1 MNNQVFEKFCRTKNF
16 TVRILFKIFFYTRAF
31 SSRKMCY
38 VSDKRFT
45 SIYIYIYVLKWRR
58 ERNERFHTGY
68 LKWKCPWLV
77 LDFKLFSPSLST
89 RSSCF
94 CHAKSLL
101 SLPSSFIFLS
111 LSFYPRQTYCH
122 SHTFHLPQDD
132 PIGELR
138 RSIKIY
144 V

>member
-1 MNNQVFEKFCRTKNF
+1 MNNQVFEKFFRTKMF
-16 TVRILFKIFFYTRAF
+16 TVRILLKIVFYTIELF
-31 SSRKMCY
+31 SREKC
-38 VSDKRFT
+38 VTRVINVLR
-45 SIYIYIYVLKWRR
+45 IYICVLKWRR

-94 CHAKSLL
+94 YHAKSLL

-122 SHTFHLPQDD
+122 SHTFHLP
-132 PIGELR
+132 
-138 RSIKIY
+138 
-144 V
+144 